1 MEKKTRLKCS
11 VVAKDFFLNFL
22 VLMLSK
28 CDILTHTDLLNTD
41 RGIDLLSQL
50 KSK

>member
-1 MEKKTRLKCS
+1 MEKKTRLKYS

-28 CDILTHTDLLNTD
+28 CDILTHTDLLTD